1 MLGDFFF
8 TCFVF
13 YKDGSNTFISTI
25 WLLFSPTNLQYVR
38 CWNNH
43 YWILW
48 QLSHQVIQKKKSFF
62 FFFFRSIGLWKTL
75 RVLGFYA
82 KVSVCAPK
90 SEISLATEPKASWTL
105 GNSCHRASGENTFG
119 CWTERLCLT
128 SYNQY
133 EQIPE
138 RGSLRGSSIYILI
151 QVLYEKRRRRESSEK
166 KVNSAAF

>member
-1 MLGDFFF
+1 MTFLF

-13 YKDGSNTFISTI
+13 FNNVSNNYISTI
-25 WLLFSPTNLQYVR
+25 WLLFSTTNLHYVR

-48 QLSHQVIQKKKSFF
+48 QLSHQLIQRKCLFFLF
-62 FFFFRSIGLWKTL
+62 FFFFRLIGLWKTL
-75 RVLGFYA
+75 RVLCFYA

-90 SEISLATEPKASWTL
+90 SEISLATQPKASWTL

-119 CWTERLCLT
+119 CWTERLRLT

-138 RGSLRGSSIYILI
+138 RGSLSGSSIYILI
-151 QVLYEKRRRRESSEK
+151 QVLHEKRRRRESSEK